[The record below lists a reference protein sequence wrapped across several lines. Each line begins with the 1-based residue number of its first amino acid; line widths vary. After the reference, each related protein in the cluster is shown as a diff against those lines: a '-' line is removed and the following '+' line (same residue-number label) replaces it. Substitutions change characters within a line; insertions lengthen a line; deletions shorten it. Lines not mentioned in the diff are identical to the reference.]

1 MLVGLAAVSNNVA
14 MKLGISSLRLGRRQ
28 IVVLVLL
35 VLALYVVLPQLSAFR
50 ASWHL
55 LRQPEPWWVTAAVAL
70 TGLTFAVG
78 AFTYCMLAVTRLSY
92 PRTTMVQLAAMF
104 VNRLLPSG
112 AGALGVNYAYLRKE
126 NHSRPQSVVV
136 VAVNNLLG
144 GLGHWLLVGAYLLF
158 FRVPG
163 DVPITVGQPEIWL
176 RVLLVI
182 IAGLVVFGLFY
193 GREKYRTKIAE
204 IREQLKQY
212 RHRPGRLL
220 VALLSSMLL
229 TVANVLSLLCCA
241 LALGVHLPFMA
252 VLLIFTF
259 GVGAGAAV
267 PTPGG
272 LGGFEAGLAAGFIT
286 YRIDAS
292 SALAVAL
299 LYRLVSYWLP
309 LLPGAAAF
317 VVCQRR
323 HLFKL

>member
-1 MLVGLAAVSNNVA
+1 
-14 MKLGISSLRLGRRQ
+14 MKPGTSGIRLGRNQ
-28 IVVLVLL
+28 IIVLVLL
-35 VLALYVVLPQLSAFR
+35 VLALYVILPQFGAFR

-55 LRQPEPWWVTAAVAL
+55 LRRPEPWWVTAAVAL
-70 TGLTFAVG
+70 TALTFAAG
-78 AFTYCMLAVTRLSY
+78 AFTYCMLAATRLSY
-92 PRTTMVQLAAMF
+92 PRTAMVQLAAMF

-126 NHSRPQSVVV
+126 SHSRPQSVVV

-144 GLGHWLLVGAYLLF
+144 GLGHWLLVGTCLLF
-158 FRVPG
+158 FRAPG
-163 DVPITVGQPEIWL
+163 GVPITAGRPEIWL
-176 RVLLVI
+176 KILLVI

-193 GREKYRTKIAE
+193 GREKYRTKMAE

-212 RHRPGRLL
+212 RHRPGHFLA
-220 VALLSSMLL
+220 ALLSSMSL
-229 TVANVLSLLCCA
+229 TLANVLSLLCCA
-241 LALGVHLPFMA
+241 LALGIHLPFVA
-252 VLLIFTF
+252 ILLIFTF

-272 LGGFEAGLAAGFIT
+272 LGGFEAGLAAGLIA

-317 VVCQRR
+317 IVCQKR